1 MTTTAKRVQKHRLNL
16 RKNGLRPVQLWVQDT
31 RQQGF
36 AETCWQ
42 QSQLLKDDLQEK
54 EILRYLDETPVRKES
69 AGVKRGDLL
78 AVTLRGFYGK
88 TCPSVVI
95 QSDIFSKHPSVT
107 VLPILPVI
115 RELRQSL
122 LFRVEIEPTAGNGLK
137 HVSQVMV
144 DRAQSVPADKIGAVS
159 GRLDDADLT
168 QVNRALAVWL
178 GFA

>member
-36 AETCWQ
+36 AEACWQ

-54 EILRYLDETPVRKES
+54 EILRFLDESPSRKEGG
-69 AGVKRGDLL
+69 GVSRGDLL
-78 AVTLRGFYGK
+78 SVTLRGYY
-88 TCPSVVI
+88 
-95 QSDIFSKHPSVT
+95 SK
-107 VLPILPVI
+107 
-115 RELRQSL
+115 ELRPSL
-122 LFRVEIEPTAGNGLK
+122 LFRVEIDPTAGNGLK
-137 HVSQVMV
+137 HVSQVMI
-144 DRAQSVPADKIGAVS
+144 DRMQSVPVEKMGAVF
-159 GRLDDADLT
+159 GRLDDADLL